1 MQPFQHPT
9 TLSNLST
16 MVRTFEGGVYHPFLL
31 AKSYAI
37 FPPSFVNL
45 NAFRRSPTMG
55 TSS

>member
-31 AKSYAI
+31 AKSYAN